1 MITIN
6 NVRKLLILLGIL
18 AIILI
23 RCILLIVK
31 ENQII
36 YISFLYLLC
45 YFKLLNNNKLHDY
58 ILSLNFLEIN
68 VNFFF

>member
-1 MITIN
+1 VITIN